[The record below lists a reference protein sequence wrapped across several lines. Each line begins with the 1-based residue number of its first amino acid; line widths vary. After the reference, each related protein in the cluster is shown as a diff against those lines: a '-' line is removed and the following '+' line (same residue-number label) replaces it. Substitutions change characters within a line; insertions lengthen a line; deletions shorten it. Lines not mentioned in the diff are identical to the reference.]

1 MIAKVIVLVLLASLV
16 LIAGMFLL
24 AKSKK
29 EDLGKMFNIVAYGT
43 ISLSVLV
50 IVFAI
55 VGSCLMCCM
64 HHNKGYK
71 CESKK
76 ECKMKCDDRDKCS
89 MMDQGGKCSKGGS
102 CPMSGGGNCMMGG
115 KGDCGMM
122 GGKGG
127 ECSMMGGKMMGG
139 NCCAGHS
146 GATETREIIIEQKVD
161 DAPVTGKETKKT
173 VEIKVDGK

>member
-1 MIAKVIVLVLLASLV
+1 MIAHVVALVLLASIV

-29 EDLGKMFNIVAYGT
+29 DNLGKMFSVVAYGT
-43 ISLSVLV
+43 ISLSIAV

-64 HHNKGYK
+64 HHKKGNK

-76 ECKMKCDDRDKCS
+76 ECKMKCDDDDDDCPMK
-89 MMDQGGKCSKGGS
+89 GGKCSKGGS
-102 CPMSGGGNCMMGG
+102 CDMSGKSCDMSGGSCMSGG
-115 KGDCGMM
+115 KS
-122 GGKGG
+122 G

-139 NCCAGHS
+139 SCCAGHS
-146 GATETREIIIEQKVD
+146 GATETHEIIIEKKAD
-161 DAPVTGKETKKT
+161 DATATGKETKKT

>member
-1 MIAKVIVLVLLASLV
+1 MIAKVIVLVLLASIV

-29 EDLGKMFNIVAYGT
+29 DNLGKMYNGVAYGT
-43 ISLSVLV
+43 ISFSLLV

-55 VGSCLMCCM
+55 VGCCCMCCM
-64 HHNKGYK
+64 KNCKKGDK

-76 ECKMKCDDRDKCS
+76 ECKMDCEDKKGCS
-89 MMDQGGKCSKGGS
+89 MNAGGGSCSKGES
-102 CPMSGGGNCMMGG
+102 CPMMGG
-115 KGDCGMM
+115 SCKE

-127 ECSMMGGKMMGG
+127 ECSSMGGKA
-139 NCCAGHS
+139 CCAGHS
-146 GATETREIIIEQKVD
+146 GATATHEIIIEKKID
-161 DAPVTGKETKKT
+161 DAPKDAKKT

>member
-1 MIAKVIVLVLLASLV
+1 MIAKVIVLVLLASIV

-29 EDLGKMFNIVAYGT
+29 DNLGKMFNVVAYGT
-43 ISLSVLV
+43 ISLSIAV

-55 VGSCLMCCM
+55 VGSCMMCCM
-64 HHNKGYK
+64 HHKKGGK

-76 ECKMKCDDRDKCS
+76 ECKMKCDDEKECS
-89 MMDQGGKCSKGGS
+89 MKDGGSCSKGGS
-102 CPMSGGGNCMMGG
+102 CPMMGG
-115 KGDCGMM
+115 ASCHE

-127 ECSMMGGKMMGG
+127 QCSSMGGHKMGG
-139 NCCAGHS
+139 GACCSGHS
-146 GATETREIIIEQKVD
+146 GATETHEIIIEKKIE
-161 DAPVTGKETKKT
+161 DAPKDAKKT